1 MHVTTAM
8 QAAMQIAAVVTV
20 LTECIIS
27 KWWLNQQPMCSI
39 MSLRLPVGTCL
50 CPLHTCFVQSLGHI
64 SSLTSRYLKSI
75 WLAIPVH
82 PAYVCLVYI
91 FGAKSLPAIK
101 SLFCSREGRS
111 MLSPPALGSSRRQAS
126 ANDPSGGRRSSQ
138 EGLWG
143 RLSSQEAIGGL
154 SRQSLFGGLSALASS
169 RHLGSPEGNGGKS
182 RRNSA
187 ENAGTSP
194 GGRAPSLGAAA
205 KRGSFFMPDLPR
217 YLHNFFP
224 HAPNRCCC
232 QYLCQAYIHV
242 PKRSNAG
249 SRWLEIPGN
258 VQLDTHTL

>member
-1 MHVTTAM
+1 MHHLPKVVESTANV
-8 QAAMQIAAVVTV
+8 QHHRSQTSCRYRPLSSTYLFCPKPWPHIH
-20 LTECIIS
+20 
-27 KWWLNQQPMCSI
+27 
-39 MSLRLPVGTCL
+39 SL
-50 CPLHTCFVQSLGHI
+50 I
-64 SSLTSRYLKSI
+64 SRYLKSM
-75 WLAIPVH
+75 WLVIPVH
-82 PAYVCLVYI
+82 PAHFWRQKLTCDQ
-91 FGAKSLPAIK
+91 

-143 RLSSQEAIGGL
+143 RLSSQEAIGGI

-217 YLHNFFP
+217 YLHNLLP